1 MSKMIKTAICLVTL
15 ALIMWVSGGGAYA
28 DYGFSSGTKS
38 DYGFEQAKKSDYGY
52 VEASNHTSATDIK
65 MGYSPSATYPY
76 YYNNYYYNNN
86 YCQGCNCFH
95 PNGYHPNSQYNQRNG
110 ARAQQNPQYQ
120 FNNKTGNPQTL
131 YQMFKN

>member
-15 ALIMWVSGGGAYA
+15 VLVMWVNGTGAYA

-38 DYGFEQAKKSDYGY
+38 DFGFEQAKKSDYGY

-65 MGYSPSATYPY
+65 MGYSPNMNYNYY
-76 YYNNYYYNNN
+76 YYNNDYCQNCRCFHQNGHHPNNVYNNN
-86 YCQGCNCFH
+86 
-95 PNGYHPNSQYNQRNG
+95 NG